1 MFLRIFSS
9 CNVTDESM
17 CYRVNCHLRQSG
29 DSRYRSVLH
38 YDLCKRKSLGIYEFL
53 LLILLRQHNC
63 ADMCKM
69 KWGSLKPKKKNN
81 LALPPCLKE
90 SFPRGLSSSSCT
102 SRISSGLMP
111 YLPARNRPKKVT
123 FINCIVTEVQ
133 KAARHE
139 CGRWPHRLWPLTPR

>member
-1 MFLRIFSS
+1 MSLMNQCATELIATYVSLETVDTGAYS
-9 CNVTDESM
+9 IMT
-17 CYRVNCHLRQSG
+17 
-29 DSRYRSVLH
+29 SV
-38 YDLCKRKSLGIYEFL
+38 KGKVYEFL
-53 LLILLRQHNC
+53 LLLLLRQHNC

-69 KWGSLKPKKKNN
+69 KWGSLKPKKKKNN

-111 YLPARNRPKKVT
+111 YLPARNRSKKVT